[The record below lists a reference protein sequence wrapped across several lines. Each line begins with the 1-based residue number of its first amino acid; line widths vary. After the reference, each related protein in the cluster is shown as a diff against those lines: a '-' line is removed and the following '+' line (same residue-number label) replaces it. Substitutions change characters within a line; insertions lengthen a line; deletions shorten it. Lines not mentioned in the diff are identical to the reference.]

1 MKIEEIEGSL
11 EMSNFLVWCQS
22 ATTEDIAI
30 AKKNN
35 LAKLKE
41 LVNKYRYHLDF
52 IFTAFCRDE
61 IRKEVMS
68 LCR

>member
-1 MKIEEIEGSL
+1 MKIEDIEGQM
-11 EMSNFLVWCQS
+11 EQSNFLAWCQG
-22 ATTEDIAI
+22 ATIEDIAI

-35 LAKLKE
+35 PAKLKE
-41 LVNKYRYHLDF
+41 LANKYRYHLDF

-68 LCR
+68 LCQ

>member
-11 EMSNFLVWCQS
+11 EMSNFLLWCQN
-22 ATTEDIAI
+22 ATTEDISI

-35 LAKLKE
+35 LAKLRE

-61 IRKEVMS
+61 IRKEVFD
-68 LCR
+68 L